1 MTPSLAGFRTWVS
14 RGATD
19 ALFASQWPRVNFA
32 RAQAVLLTRPAAWL
46 QAQFDALSPAQ
57 TSAGVEGVEYPR
69 SKHTMIAWL
78 GDRGWTMLTAKDNP
92 FASTPTDWRNRLTG
106 EEGRLEVLSEKR
118 LVKDPEEKRGE
129 ILYRYEGEDHT
140 RFTAPKGWETRTKA
154 ILEIATQSSVDAPSP
169 PAWGRWVHPPELALG
184 DIVVG
189 AYGSEQRV
197 LLVEERKGKRVLA
210 HIASS
215 GTFRGHR
222 GIQRIGGRVEG
233 QPGHAA
239 APNFTPAKLSGAEG
253 PQIIEE
259 GLAAIGLGQPQG
271 TRIFSQGSNRETYFF
286 LGRIGGE
293 AASTAM
299 PETEDPWARPLTSSE
314 REAAQARWDAL
325 GEPAKDWP
333 WVATVAQEATQ
344 GKDAGAISKAVGDLL
359 RARGVDAR
367 TRMGQGTVYGSVD
380 ITFPPGQR
388 ARVEEILR
396 PDAIDEKTAS
406 FRAFAEHGNRSD
418 SQTDYY
424 DPGGAQI
431 APDQVQA
438 FLRYYVSAAHTFG
451 ARGKRRWSDPPTVLG
466 RWIFQNAGDTGEA
479 RTTAPGEAPGP
490 TAPAPGQKAGAWTS
504 PTYGA
509 VRVVAGAVGQ
519 RDTWHNIHANIAGKA
534 VRYGYNGGRWARKI
548 EPPPGLLA
556 EVAEHGHAA
565 LFGLPE
571 SVPVDDGWE
580 YSPGSRIQAPLSS
593 RWHYVISHRPDEFT
607 LSYRPPNEHHHV
619 GTFKTLQEAK
629 DAAAEH
635 EAHVA
640 PHDRDKRDAHAEET
654 YQRVLGHLED
664 LGWRRRTNTAET
676 TVEGA
681 QTPGELNPSGSII
694 AWTQLDLSQNFP
706 QIQAVTGQGMSSVR
720 VLAAVDMALKTD
732 TPENLAERLHKQTM
746 SLGRSTSPG
755 PSKESLREAQD
766 EILTT
771 LADQGWGLGVGGASL
786 TIGGGRK
793 GAVNPEGHRRVQ
805 FEFREG
811 VARALHG
818 GTALVTM
825 PFSGGSPRAFAE
837 RFDAAVRA
845 LDAPVKTERAATY
858 RDLLHFLHEGMISRY
873 THEVAEAFGMDKDQ
887 AYRLL
892 RRLEARK
899 GKLGGWDLTAEQSTS
914 VGVGTRGERR
924 RGEKSV
930 GEELL
935 WILTPTNDDLG
946 WDAWDARM
954 TAAGEPLLDQALP
967 NATRRPVYSP
977 AKSPTPSGGVRPKLT
992 LVSGGKTSWADDQR
1006 KRIAYFAW
1014 MQEAGPA
1021 PYPSMDFPKS
1031 LEKLGA
1037 TAPGELRWS
1046 VVRLPDGRY
1055 EAYMT
1060 DGAVLVPGLYT
1071 KIKTAAAKHLTWTS
1085 EQDLLRQLYELL
1097 QQRIDRGEISGR
1109 FKSWIEQGTKN
1120 IAIDPEEVADL
1131 LRPLWRAGAPTGYY
1145 PMMDMRTVMYE
1156 GRTLTAAHGQK
1167 SVAYDPLR
1175 LAAVLTALGDDAEG
1189 WVPHEEMYPA
1199 LFRKDGRYAALSPI
1213 KTGSD
1218 TFGAGG
1224 EKPTSD
1230 PISMGASEEDYLHAL
1245 EARLGEDPDVRARV
1259 ENPHNAA
1266 DTVAMTLR
1274 ERVEAELLA
1283 TFETLPDRSPYIA
1296 RLEGLISGAGGI
1308 ASNIARRL
1316 FAKFRDEKKE
1326 TPVSEVHFR
1335 WSTVAAVEEVFG
1347 EDFRVSY
1354 ALANA
1359 IFHEV
1364 GVLLRDTERPGY
1376 EKIPVTVHWS
1386 DGTQFSI
1393 RVDPTADF
1401 AADQYPLA
1409 TDLLETLRWEA
1420 EKIEPRSGPPQIG
1433 ERVERI
1439 TSGRAQEGRIRAVTL
1454 EGGKRT
1460 AMGIQPYLVQVAWD
1474 SEKGSD
1480 KPARAE
1486 ANVAIHP
1493 SELEFDPNRYD
1504 RSIGRV
1510 VFTQNERAEQQARLW
1525 RMEDHK
1531 GPYALADKLLHQGYQ
1546 LEVRGGLPPEDGQR
1560 LIQLRQR
1567 IATEVQMYREDQDV
1581 LQRTG
1586 VPALRRWG
1594 RVWTRNPDDSLRV
1607 AFSIPD
1613 AHVVTFPKT
1622 ATIYYYQLQGPSHT
1636 SAEGYRYEGR
1646 ISAVVYLVVWD
1657 SGKAGVFIQQMD
1669 PRVSGNPQAYPLRDF
1684 GATFRAPVGED
1695 ESDGIPVQTLVL
1707 PKDLAPYPN
1716 EEAAYKLAVAWIQ
1729 RRLPAVQEDRALW
1742 PNGDPVARV
1751 GERVHMGTPGSVSY
1765 ATGEVYAARGAKS
1778 LWEGTYA
1785 TTDLRVRTDKGSKG
1799 VDYGP
1804 VWLLG

>member
-19 ALFASQWPRVNFA
+19 AVFASQWPRVNFA

-57 TSAGVEGVEYPR
+57 TSTGVEGVEYPR

-92 FASTPTDWRNRLTG
+92 FASTLTDWRNRLTG
-106 EEGRLEVLSEKR
+106 EEGRLEVLTEKR

-140 RFTAPKGWETRTKA
+140 RFTAPKGWEARVKA
-154 ILEIATQSSVDAPSP
+154 ILEIATQSSVAAPSP
-169 PAWGRWVHPPELALG
+169 PAWGRWVHSPELALG
-184 DIVVG
+184 DLVVG
-189 AYGSEQRV
+189 TYGSEQRV
-197 LLVEERKGKRVLA
+197 LLVEERKGKRVLV

-215 GTFRGHR
+215 DTFRGHR

-239 APNFTPAKLSGAEG
+239 APSFTPAKLSGAEG

-259 GLAAIGLGQPQG
+259 GLNAIGLGQPRG
-271 TRIFSQGSNRETYFF
+271 TRIFSQGSNREAYFF

-299 PETEDPWARPLTSSE
+299 PETEDPWARPLTPSE
-314 REAAQARWDAL
+314 REVAQARWDAL
-325 GEPAKDWP
+325 GDPTKAWP

-359 RARGVDAR
+359 RARGVDAK
-367 TRMGQGTVYGSVD
+367 THMGQGTVYGSVD
-380 ITFPPGQR
+380 IAFPPGQR

-406 FRAFAEHGNRSD
+406 FKAFAEHGNRSD

-424 DPGGAQI
+424 DPGGAKI

-466 RWIFQNAGDTGEA
+466 RWIFQNAGATGEA

-509 VRVVAGAVGQ
+509 VRVVPGAVGQ
-519 RDTWHNIHANIAGKA
+519 RDTWHNIHASIGGKA

-556 EVAEHGHAA
+556 EVVEHGHAA

-571 SVPVDDGWE
+571 SVPV
-580 YSPGSRIQAPLSS
+580 S
-593 RWHYVISHRPDEFT
+593 
-607 LSYRPPNEHHHV
+607 
-619 GTFKTLQEAK
+619 
-629 DAAAEH
+629 
-635 EAHVA
+635 
-640 PHDRDKRDAHAEET
+640 DRDKRDAHAEKE

-664 LGWRRRTNTAET
+664 LGWRRRTNTAEA
-676 TVEGA
+676 TVKGA
-681 QTPGELNPSGSII
+681 QTPGELNPNGDLIV
-694 AWTQLDLSQNFP
+694 WTQLDLSQSFP
-706 QIQAVTGQGMSSVR
+706 QIQAVTGQGMDSVR
-720 VLAAVDMALKTD
+720 VLTAVDMALKTD

-746 SLGRSTSPG
+746 SLGRSTPSG

-766 EILTT
+766 EILTA
-771 LADQGWGLGVGGASL
+771 LADQGWELGVGGASL

-818 GTALVTM
+818 GTPLVTM

-845 LDAPVKTERAATY
+845 LDAPVKTEQAATY

-967 NATRRPVYSP
+967 NATRRPAYPSP
-977 AKSPTPSGGVRPKLT
+977 KPPASSGGARPTLT
-992 LVSGGKTSWADDQR
+992 LVPGGKTSWADDQR

-1021 PYPSMDFPKS
+1021 SYPVTGFPKS

-1046 VVRLPDGRY
+1046 VIQLPDGRY

-1060 DGAVLVPGLYT
+1060 DGAVLVPGLYP
-1071 KIKTAAAKHLTWTS
+1071 KIKTAAVKHLTWTS

-1097 QQRIDRGEISGR
+1097 QQRVDRGEISGW

-1120 IAIDPEEVADL
+1120 IAIDPNEVADL

-1145 PMMDMRTVMYE
+1145 PMMGMRTVMYE
-1156 GRTLTAAHGQK
+1156 GRTLTAAHKQK

-1189 WVPHEEMYPA
+1189 WVPYEEMYPA
-1199 LFRKDGRYAALSPI
+1199 IFRKDGRYAALSPI
-1213 KTGSD
+1213 KTGPD
-1218 TFGAGG
+1218 TFGAGE
-1224 EKPTSD
+1224 EKPTPD
-1230 PISMGASEEDYLHAL
+1230 PIPMGASEEDYLHAL
-1245 EARLGEDPDVRARV
+1245 EARLGEDPDVQARV
-1259 ENPHNAA
+1259 ENPHNAV

-1326 TPVSEVHFR
+1326 IPVSEVHFR

-1347 EDFRVSY
+1347 EDFRASY

-1401 AADQYPLA
+1401 AADQHPLA
-1409 TDLLETLRWEA
+1409 TDLLESLRWEG

-1433 ERVERI
+1433 ERVERV
-1439 TSGRAQEGRIRAVTL
+1439 TSGRAQEGRIRAVTRV
-1454 EGGKRT
+1454 GGERT
-1460 AMGIQPYLVQVAWD
+1460 DLGVQPYLVQVAWD
-1474 SEKGSD
+1474 GEKGAD
-1480 KPARAE
+1480 KPARVE
-1486 ANVAIHP
+1486 SNVSIHP
-1493 SELEFDPNRYD
+1493 SELEFNPNRRD
-1504 RSIGRV
+1504 RSVGRV
-1510 VFTQNERAEQQARLW
+1510 VFVQNERAEQQARLW

-1613 AHVVTFPKT
+1613 MHVVMFPKT
-1622 ATIYYYQLQGPSHT
+1622 ATVYYYQLQGPSHT

-1646 ISAVVYLVVWD
+1646 ISAVVYLVVWE

-1669 PRVSGNPQAYPLRDF
+1669 PRVSGNPQAYPLKDF
-1684 GATFRAPVGED
+1684 GATFHMPAGED
-1695 ESDGIPVQTLVL
+1695 WSDGIPIQTLVL

-1729 RRLPAVQEDRALW
+1729 RRLPAIQEDRALW
-1742 PNGDPVARV
+1742 PKGDPVARV
-1751 GERVHMGTPGSVSY
+1751 GERVHTGTPGVSY
-1765 ATGEVYAARGAKS
+1765 ATGEVYAARGARP

-1785 TTDLRVRTDKGSKG
+1785 TADLRVRTDKGSKG

-1804 VWLLG
+1804 AWLLG